1 MQVKTRINNACFILF
16 SILNSP
22 QDVLRVIE
30 FYDRGQK
37 TLFGNPELRE
47 SLIVVTDIQRATVE
61 IYGCA
66 GIVDVVVF
74 ETFTYGGVLRVN
86 DDRISLSVCSNLH
99 GNHSL
104 FSFFIR

>member
-37 TLFGNPELRE
+37 TLFGNPELRKG
-47 SLIVVTDIQRATVE
+47 LIVITDIQRAAVE
-61 IYGCA
+61 IHRCA
-66 GIVDVVVF
+66 GIVNVVVF
-74 ETFTYGGVLRVN
+74 ETFTYGGVFRVN

>member
-1 MQVKTRINNACFILF
+1 MQVKTRINNACFILC
-16 SILNSP
+16 LNSP

-37 TLFGNPELRE
+37 TLFGNPELRKGF
-47 SLIVVTDIQRATVE
+47 IVVTDIQRATVE
-61 IYGCA
+61 IYRCA

-99 GNHSL
+99 GNQSL

>member
-1 MQVKTRINNACFILF
+1 MQVKTRINNACFILC
-16 SILNSP
+16 LNSP

-30 FYDRGQK
+30 FYDRRQK
-37 TLFGNPELRE
+37 TFFGNPELRKG
-47 SLIVVTDIQRATVE
+47 LIVVTDIQRAAVE
-61 IYGCA
+61 IYRCA

-74 ETFTYGGVLRVN
+74 ETLTYGGVLRVN
-86 DDRISLSVCSNLH
+86 DDRISLGVCSNLH

>member
-37 TLFGNPELRE
+37 TLFGNPELRKG
-47 SLIVVTDIQRATVE
+47 LIVVTDI
-61 IYGCA
+61 
-66 GIVDVVVF
+66 
-74 ETFTYGGVLRVN
+74 
-86 DDRISLSVCSNLH
+86 
-99 GNHSL
+99 
-104 FSFFIR
+104 